1 MCFGRK
7 RKVRFFINK
16 QQIDIVDD
24 FKYLGITFSKN
35 GRLITAIK
43 ENIKSATKVLHAL
56 RGSFRDKHIPIDC
69 QLELIDS
76 MIEPILLYGAEIWG
90 YENIT
95 LLENF
100 QLSCLKNVLK
110 VRQNTPN
117 YMVFGETGKIPISVK
132 IKTRMIKYWKHL
144 VTGKSDKIS
153 I

>member
-1 MCFGRK
+1 LCFGRK